1 MTRLVAAEQQQ
12 LVRSTRVLPWGN
24 LLNTKRSAWRN
35 ILMLDLERIR
45 ATLLHRDE
53 LYQEQKP
60 AAKKGCMTKAGIP
73 IVRFTEKESDVS
85 GRQDSQALLAESV
98 SLERAAR
105 SWQRMLLRSKWNGQ
119 PSESACA
126 AISRPRLLHS
136 GS

>member
-1 MTRLVAAEQQQ
+1 
-12 LVRSTRVLPWGN
+12 
-24 LLNTKRSAWRN
+24 
-35 ILMLDLERIR
+35 MLDLERIR

-60 AAKKGCMTKAGIP
+60 APKKGCMTKAGIP

-98 SLERAAR
+98 SLE